1 MGKTRFFLLL
11 AGCLFVAAMVA
22 SSGRFL
28 IVDQPLHADVIMA
41 LAGDTHLR
49 PARALEL
56 LRQGYAPRII
66 LNVPAEARVFQWSEP
81 ELARKYVEGLP
92 EAQSITVCAIHG
104 LSTKTEARDASLCLQ
119 QTGARSVLLVTS
131 DFHTRR
137 ALSIFKK
144 EVPIYDYSVAA
155 TLNDDEFGAQWW
167 RHRQWAKVNFD
178 EWMRLGWW
186 ELIDRWR

>member
-1 MGKTRFFLLL
+1 MRKTRIILLL
-11 AGCLFVAAMVA
+11 AAGLVVAMVLD
-22 SSGRFL
+22 SGRFL
-28 IVDQPLHADVIMA
+28 IVDRPQHADVILV
-41 LAGDTHLR
+41 LAGDTNLR

-66 LNVPAEARVFQWSEP
+66 LDVPADARVFEWSEP
-81 ELARKYVEGLP
+81 ELAQRYIAGLP
-92 EAQSITVCAIHG
+92 EAQSISICSIHG
-104 LSTKTEARDASLCLQ
+104 LSTKAEAKDASFCLQ

-144 EVPIYDYSVAA
+144 EVPSFGYSVAA
-155 TLNDDEFGAQWW
+155 TLNVDEFGAEWW
-167 RHRQWAKVNFD
+167 KHRQWAKVTVD
-178 EWMRLGWW
+178 EWMRLAWW